1 MSMTESGRNWGRQG
15 LQAVDFDYPVIAY
28 GEPPTAEVVVAL
40 VGLLRLDRGYDFTPI
55 RDLLDELGYVYEI
68 ACKPVRPGPGRQTA
82 ATPSPSNP
90 PPNSTPAQN
99 SPDPPGA
106 FALPGHLRFT

>member
-1 MSMTESGRNWGRQG
+1 VVGSFSALIVAWGCGCLPGIVSGGRRFPRPLLMSMTESGRNWGRQG

-55 RDLLDELGYVYEI
+55 TRLISLDSD
-68 ACKPVRPGPGRQTA
+68 PGPARRA
-82 ATPSPSNP
+82 R
-90 PPNSTPAQN
+90 
-99 SPDPPGA
+99 
-106 FALPGHLRFT
+106 LRLRDRL

>member
-68 ACKPVRPGPGRQTA
+68 ACKPVRPGPGRANGGHAVTLEPA
-82 ATPSPSNP
+82 A
-90 PPNSTPAQN
+90 
-99 SPDPPGA
+99 
-106 FALPGHLRFT
+106 